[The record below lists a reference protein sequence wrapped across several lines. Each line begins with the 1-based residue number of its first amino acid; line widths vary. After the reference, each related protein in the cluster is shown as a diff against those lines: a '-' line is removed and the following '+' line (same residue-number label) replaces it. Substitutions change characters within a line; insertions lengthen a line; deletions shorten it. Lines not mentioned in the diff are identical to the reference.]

1 MKGGHIKTMSIPVRI
16 RSSRVSQPSTTT
28 AGVITIMWKGPQ
40 QVSNSSTINRIHTT
54 KVTISTITTNNT
66 VRIRVT
72 KTPIN
77 TTKDIIS
84 SIIRGHMIR
93 TNTTISSTITN
104 SITTRISTSS
114 KITTRA
120 TNKLRN
126 SKIKMTLTSLISMV
140 SRNNSLNRLLTISI
154 SSRLISNLASK
165 AIKRVSKLI
174 NSRTSKRIHN
184 RANRHRMRN
193 ITMANRINRN
203 GNNRQLSKRAKVT
216 RNKIATL
223 TRNRQILRKTNFWLI
238 WQAIW
243 RQTQLPKT
251 WRWRMQK

>member
-1 MKGGHIKTMSIPVRI
+1 
-16 RSSRVSQPSTTT
+16 
-28 AGVITIMWKGPQ
+28 
-40 QVSNSSTINRIHTT
+40 
-54 KVTISTITTNNT
+54 
-66 VRIRVT
+66 
-72 KTPIN
+72 
-77 TTKDIIS
+77 
-84 SIIRGHMIR
+84 MIR

-140 SRNNSLNRLLTISI
+140 SRNNSLNRLLMISI

-193 ITMANRINRN
+193 ITMANIINRN
-203 GNNRQLSKRAKVT
+203 SNSRQLSKRAKVT

-223 TRNRQILRKTNFWLI
+223 TRNRQIRRKTNF
-238 WQAIW
+238 
-243 RQTQLPKT
+243 
-251 WRWRMQK
+251 